1 MKVEIRALKNNQTWR
16 IVDLPSEVTP
26 IGNKWVFKIKRKS
39 DGTIEMYRARLV
51 AKGYNQVEGLDYFD
65 TFYPVT
71 KITTNRVLLALAA
84 VRGYAFFARESP

>member
-65 TFYPVT
+65 TFYFVT
-71 KITTNRVLLALAA
+71 KITTIQVPLAL
-84 VRGYAFFARESP
+84 VVVHGWHLH